1 MTHNQLRNLR
11 GRLMSAN
18 TAAKGGLRMEPNT
31 GDNAGAVGTLG
42 ARINPDMTRL
52 KVVPTTLAVYRNLRI
67 GLGLTAVM
75 LSASILIQSI
85 HVHAHVPADR
95 ICFQSQLS
103 EYFYTTAHSIF
114 IGSLLILAALFFV
127 YRSTTDTENALL
139 QLAGVAALT
148 AALVPEEK
156 RYLKPCKPIYIPD
169 QVDVSTVIRINLV
182 AVVVALVAAWVIT
195 MFQHKYK
202 RKDAAGKLIYQRK
215 SSGGN
220 KARCVLRTVVVLGL
234 VAICIPKAPL
244 QLAHG
249 VAGLLLLLSF
259 IATAFATAFIACRE
273 RRPPKRKAC
282 VHCFY
287 KCFYLGWAMFMAL
300 TLVGIFLVL
309 VFHQEI
315 MGDVG
320 GTILETAITLQ
331 FCVYWAVQ
339 TFDLWDE
346 PDRRRRLSV
355 ADRQRLAGTY
365 VSTEETITEDN
376 KPGAQIMS
384 FL

>member
-1 MTHNQLRNLR
+1 
-11 GRLMSAN
+11 
-18 TAAKGGLRMEPNT
+18 
-31 GDNAGAVGTLG
+31 
-42 ARINPDMTRL
+42 
-52 KVVPTTLAVYRNLRI
+52 VPTTLAVYRNLRI
-67 GLGLTAVM
+67 VLGLTAAM
-75 LSASILIQSI
+75 LAASILIQSI
-85 HVHAHVPADR
+85 HVPHVQDPPQK

-114 IGSLLILAALFFV
+114 VGSLLILAALFFV

-139 QLAGVAALT
+139 QIAGVAALT

-156 RYLKPCKPIYIPD
+156 KYFKKDCTPIYIPD
-169 QVDVSTVIRINLV
+169 EVDVSTVIRINLV
-182 AVVVALVAAWVIT
+182 AVVVALVVAWFIT
-195 MFQHKYK
+195 LLQHKYK
-202 RKDAAGKLIYQRK
+202 RKDSAGKPISQRK
-215 SSGGN
+215 SPGGN
-220 KARCVLRTVVVLGL
+220 SARCVLRMVVVLGL

-259 IATAFATAFIACRE
+259 IATAFFTAFIACRE
-273 RRPPKRKAC
+273 RRPPKRRVC

-287 KCFYLGWAMFMAL
+287 RCFYLGWAIFMAL
-300 TLVGIFLVL
+300 TLVGIALIL
-309 VFHQEI
+309 ICHTDS
-315 MGDVG
+315 MWGVG

-365 VSTEETITEDN
+365 VPKKGVREDH
-376 KPGAQIMS
+376 GAKVMR